1 MAQLSGLFRLGD
13 SAELRYTQKGDAV
26 ASLSLAYN
34 YGRKGEDN
42 KKPTQWISASLWGK
56 QAEAVSPYLLKGGQI
71 YAEIGDVHIETYAKK
86 DGGEGFKLVG
96 RIAELE
102 FAGGRPAESDR
113 SPPADNRAP
122 AQNKPAPRT
131 FDDLGDD
138 IPFVS
143 TILDVS
149 DTMGRPKSLLR
160 SRRGENMQSLSGD
173 ETSF

>member
-13 SAELRYTQKGDAV
+13 NAELRYTPNGDAV

-34 YGRKGEDN
+34 YGRKGEDG
-42 KKPTQWISASLWGK
+42 KAPTQWINASLWGK
-56 QAEAVSPYLLKGGQI
+56 RAEATAPHLLKGGQI
-71 YAEIGDVHIETYAKK
+71 YAEVSDIHIETYAKK

-122 AQNKPAPRT
+122 AQNKPAPA
-131 FDDLGDD
+131 FDDLDD
-138 IPFVS
+138 SIPFIFNVCS
-143 TILDVS
+143 VS
-149 DTMGRPKSLLR
+149 DMMGLPKSMR
-160 SRRGENMQSLSGD
+160 RARRGESVHCLFDKQAD
-173 ETSF
+173 

>member
-122 AQNKPAPRT
+122 AQNKPAPS
-131 FDDLGDD
+131 FDDLDD
-138 IPFVS
+138 SIPFIFNVCS
-143 TILDVS
+143 VS
-149 DTMGRPKSLLR
+149 DMMGLPKSMR
-160 SRRGENMQSLSGD
+160 RARRGESVHCLFDKQAD
-173 ETSF
+173 

>member
-13 SAELRYTQKGDAV
+13 SAELRYTQNGDAV

-34 YGRKGEDN
+34 YGRKGEDG
-42 KKPTQWISASLWGK
+42 KAPTQWINASLWGK
-56 QAEAVSPYLLKGGQI
+56 RAEATAPYLLKGGQI
-71 YAEIGDVHIETYAKK
+71 YAEVSDVHIETYAKK

-122 AQNKPAPRT
+122 AQNKPAPA
-131 FDDLGDD
+131 FDDLDD
-138 IPFVS
+138 SIPFIFNVCS
-143 TILDVS
+143 VS
-149 DTMGRPKSLLR
+149 DMMGLPKSMR
-160 SRRGENMQSLSGD
+160 RARRGESVHCLFDKQAD
-173 ETSF
+173 

>member
-96 RIAELE
+96 RITELE

-122 AQNKPAPRT
+122 AQNKPAPA
-131 FDDLGDD
+131 FDDLDD
-138 IPFVS
+138 SIPFIFNVCS
-143 TILDVS
+143 VS
-149 DTMGRPKSLLR
+149 DMMGLPKSMR
-160 SRRGENMQSLSGD
+160 RARRGESVHCLFDKQAD
-173 ETSF
+173 

>member
-13 SAELRYTQKGDAV
+13 NAELRYTPNGDAV

-34 YGRKGEDN
+34 YGRKGEDG
-42 KKPTQWISASLWGK
+42 KAPTQWINASLWGK
-56 QAEAVSPYLLKGGQI
+56 RAEATAPHLLKGGQI

-122 AQNKPAPRT
+122 AQNKPAPA
-131 FDDLGDD
+131 FDDLDD
-138 IPFVS
+138 SIPFIFNVCS
-143 TILDVS
+143 VS
-149 DTMGRPKSLLR
+149 DMMGLPKSMR
-160 SRRGENMQSLSGD
+160 RARRGESVHCLFDKQAD
-173 ETSF
+173 

>member
-1 MAQLSGLFRLGD
+1 MAQLSGLFRHGD

-122 AQNKPAPRT
+122 AQNKPAPA
-131 FDDLGDD
+131 FDDLDD
-138 IPFVS
+138 SIPFIFNVCS
-143 TILDVS
+143 VS
-149 DTMGRPKSLLR
+149 DMMGLPKSMR
-160 SRRGENMQSLSGD
+160 RARRGESVHCLFDKQAD
-173 ETSF
+173 

>member
-13 SAELRYTQKGDAV
+13 NAELRYTPNGDAV

-34 YGRKGEDN
+34 YGRKGEDG
-42 KKPTQWISASLWGK
+42 KAPTQWINASLWGK
-56 QAEAVSPYLLKGGQI
+56 RAEATAPHLLKGGQI
-71 YAEIGDVHIETYAKK
+71 YAEVSDIHIETYAKK

-122 AQNKPAPRT
+122 AQNKPKPA

>member
-122 AQNKPAPRT
+122 AQNKPAPA
-131 FDDLGDD
+131 FDDLDD
-138 IPFVS
+138 SIPFIFNVCS
-143 TILDVS
+143 VS
-149 DTMGRPKSLLR
+149 DMMGLPKSMR
-160 SRRGENMQSLSGD
+160 RARRGESVHCLFDKQAD
-173 ETSF
+173 